1 MKDLSRLSSV
11 DSVDNVLVYISDSL
25 RYDSLPEAISSL
37 GVTARAVAPSTFT
50 ASSVPSILTGQFPHE
65 HKVWGF
71 SDQLQHV
78 PNLLSTAH
86 SSGVNV
92 KRVWGNEY
100 ELNEK
105 PTLTL
110 LNLNSHTSFD
120 ELDRPFTYVVHD
132 HGGHS
137 PYGEAGERFK
147 PSKDFFTENRNDETW
162 IRTRYREGVSQSA
175 DRFRSIYRR
184 LRDRGEL
191 NNTLVVFT
199 SDHGELLGEYGGLY
213 EHTSPMVPEL
223 LEVPLVFC
231 GARLPKDVTYDTLL
245 SSLDIAPTLLSA
257 QNRPVPSSMSGW
269 NLWDG
274 TRSERPIRADV
285 WRRSSY
291 GDRIR
296 YAASSI
302 WDENGGVVLHRGPR
316 TGRLIFALG
325 ASLYIAPYAPIVR
338 KRPVTN
344 VRKMLSVFLPRT
356 VRYGEYKGNI
366 SVETLTRP
374 EFGVNQD
381 AEQVDVD
388 SEKLR
393 SLGYI
398 E

>member
-1 MKDLSRLSSV
+1 MKDLSRLTSV
-11 DSVDNVLVYISDSL
+11 DSVDNVLIYISDSL
-25 RYDSLPEAISSL
+25 RYDSLPESISSL
-37 GVTARAVAPSTFT
+37 GVTARAIAPSTLT

-71 SDQLQHV
+71 SGQLREV
-78 PNLLSTAH
+78 PHLLSTAH

-92 KRVWGNEY
+92 ERVWGNEY

-110 LNLNSHTSFD
+110 LNLDEHTAFS
-120 ELDRPFTYVVHD
+120 ELEQPFTYVIHD

-147 PSKDFFTENRNDETW
+147 PSRKFFTENRNDETS
-162 IRTRYREGVSQSA
+162 IRTQYRDGVSQSV

-184 LRDRGEL
+184 LRDRDEL

-231 GARLPKDVTYDTLL
+231 GAGLPRDVTYETLL
-245 SSLDIAPTLLSA
+245 SSLDIAPTLLGA
-257 QNRPVPSSMSGW
+257 QNRPVPSSMGGLDLW
-269 NLWDG
+269 NG

-296 YAASSI
+296 YAASSV
-302 WDENGGVVLHRGPR
+302 WDEKGGIVVHRGPR
-316 TGRLIFALG
+316 TGRLVFALG
-325 ASLYIAPYAPIVR
+325 ANLYVAPYAPIVR
-338 KRPVTN
+338 KRAVSN
-344 VRKMLSVFLPRT
+344 VRKMLSVFLPQT
-356 VRYGEYKGNI
+356 VMYGEYEGDI
-366 SVETLTRP
+366 SAEELSRP
-374 EFGVNQD
+374 EFRANRD

-393 SLGYI
+393 ALGYV